1 MTDPDQAYGAIQ
13 NSNPTNT
20 LDTPVKKPIDKEQ
33 GLAKQNSNF
42 EIETPCFKAPVMN
55 IGGISMYSNIPK
67 QPSIEKASKFSHEDI
82 PSILPSKRQAE
93 KLGEHLINK
102 IEESI
107 DTDDTSLHQTFYNAS
122 QSRHLTGSNASQP
135 SCFTKNVANQNIF

>member
-13 NSNPTNT
+13 TSNPTNT

-42 EIETPCFKAPVMN
+42 EIETPCFKAPVVN
-55 IGGISMYSNIPK
+55 IGGISMYSNLPK

-93 KLGEHLINK
+93 KLGACGLKLFAFLI
-102 IEESI
+102 
-107 DTDDTSLHQTFYNAS
+107 LYFTF
-122 QSRHLTGSNASQP
+122 SRDFSSALRSS
-135 SCFTKNVANQNIF
+135 